1 MYIGMRG
8 HDFDTDTISALSKK
22 CNEYGVGGV
31 QLVLMRSIKGFKKG
45 EFTPEYAKSIGDELK
60 ENGVRIP
67 ILGCYINPSDAN
79 EETLKESMDYFIEN
93 LHYAKYLGAEMVG
106 LETCNYK
113 SAEYNDTEEAYQYL
127 LKNMKVL
134 VAEAE
139 KLGVIV
145 GIEGVN
151 FHIINKPD
159 KMKRLVDDLNSPNVR
174 VIFDPVNY
182 INDNNYEQQDDIINR
197 HFDLLG
203 DLTRLLHLKDFVLKD
218 GKVTFENPCKGL
230 LNKKLVFERLKEV
243 YPDCT
248 IILEE
253 TKEDKLPSA
262 KAEIEEML
270 KSL

>member
-8 HDFDTDTISALSKK
+8 HDFDTDTIPSLSEK
-22 CNEYGVGGV
+22 CKEHGVGGV
-31 QLVLMRSIKGFKKG
+31 QLVLMRSIKDFKKG
-45 EFTPEYAKSIGDELK
+45 EFTPEYAESIRKEL
-60 ENGVRIP
+60 NGIRVP

-79 EETLKESMDYFIEN
+79 EESLKESMDYFIEN
-93 LHYAKYLGAEMVG
+93 LHYAKYIGAEMVG

-113 SAEYNDTEEAYQYL
+113 SGEYNDTEEAYQYL

-139 KLGVIV
+139 KLGVII
-145 GIEGVN
+145 GIEGVR

-182 INDNNYEQQDDIINR
+182 IGYENYENQDDIINR

-203 DLTRLLHLKDFVLKD
+203 DITRLVHLKDFEVKD
-218 GKVTFENPCKGL
+218 GDVYFVNPCKGL
-230 LNKKLVFERLKEV
+230 LNKELVFKRLKEV
-243 YPDCT
+243 YPDCA

-253 TKEDKLPSA
+253 TKEDKLPST
-262 KAEIEEML
+262 KAEVEAMF
-270 KSL
+270 